1 MNLINCLFVWFQSK
15 WIRNVLEYYDLVVTF
30 TFIFFI
36 LVPPLPFIFFDE
48 LGLKGIVSCLFASSL
63 EVDVIV
69 DFEVGVGDHL
79 MRRVDLFTLDV
90 MVPGIL
96 IEPLNFNFSW
106 DLDKMDSDLFDFFVM
121 ICEKIVFFLIDLN
134 PIFMEFFFFEINV
147 VA

>member
-63 EVDVIV
+63 EVDGIV